1 MNISYPTVQDQ
12 GNRVISLHLN
22 PCERSTEQK
31 MLRVVDWLRSAGILL
46 RLKHINL
53 DEDCLSEGRNKLKS
67 WAGCILRSRD
77 SSRALMWHF
86 MTAHYCSD
94 SCSRSA
100 LTSTL
105 KEARRCRSNHGI
117 IWLFVGNNNA
127 KVQSALYVTSYC
139 RNQHRRRFYAIL
151 SPRCPISLKR
161 RVSSLWLCS
170 LITTDKDYYS
180 YESWQCTTRVVLP
193 CLGFTNLK
201 SQGPLF
207 PVHWWLPNLIWLMAP
222 NDLMERTHQNLKIQ
236 PEDIKCR
243 PWVHGWNSPHRRRLL
258 AGHSQR

>member
-1 MNISYPTVQDQ
+1 MNLSLSSLTSRLYEHFVPDSADQ
-12 GNRVISLHLN
+12 RNRVISLELN
-22 PCERSTEQK
+22 PCERSTQQK
-31 MLRVVDWLRSAGILL
+31 MLRAVDWLRSAGILS

-67 WAGCILRSRD
+67 WAGCILRSWD

-86 MTAHYCSD
+86 MTAHSCSD

-127 KVQSALYVTSYC
+127 KVQTALYVTSYC

-170 LITTDKDYYS
+170 LITTDKDYSS
-180 YESWQCTTRVVLP
+180 YESCQMYHTSSP
-193 CLGFTNLK
+193 
-201 SQGPLF
+201 SPLRF
-207 PVHWWLPNLIWLMAP
+207 H
-222 NDLMERTHQNLKIQ
+222 
-236 PEDIKCR
+236 
-243 PWVHGWNSPHRRRLL
+243 
-258 AGHSQR
+258 

>member
-1 MNISYPTVQDQ
+1 MNL
-12 GNRVISLHLN
+12 SLSSLSSRFYEHFV
-22 PCERSTEQK
+22 P
-31 MLRVVDWLRSAGILL
+31 DSAGSEESSYIVASQSLWTL
-46 RLKHINL
+46 HSTKDASSRWLAKRCRYSFTLETHKSRW
-53 DEDCLSEGRNKLKS
+53 LSEGRNKLKS

-127 KVQSALYVTSYC
+127 KVKTALYVTSYC

-170 LITTDKDYYS
+170 LITTDKDYS
-180 YESWQCTTRVVLP
+180 TYESWQMYHPSTP
-193 CLGFTNLK
+193 
-201 SQGPLF
+201 SQ
-207 PVHWWLPNLIWLMAP
+207 
-222 NDLMERTHQNLKIQ
+222 
-236 PEDIKCR
+236 
-243 PWVHGWNSPHRRRLL
+243 RRL
-258 AGHSQR
+258 H

>member
-1 MNISYPTVQDQ
+1 MNLSLSSLTS
-12 GNRVISLHLN
+12 RVYEHFV
-22 PCERSTEQK
+22 P
-31 MLRVVDWLRSAGILL
+31 DSAGSEESSYIAGTQSMWTLHSTKDASSCWL
-46 RLKHINL
+46 ATQCRYSFTLKHINL

-67 WAGCILRSRD
+67 WARCILRSWD

-127 KVQSALYVTSYC
+127 KVQTALYVTSHC

-151 SPRCPISLKR
+151 SPRCPISLKG

-170 LITTDKDYYS
+170 LITTDKDYSS
-180 YESWQCTTRVVLP
+180 YESWQMYHTSCP
-193 CLGFTNLK
+193 
-201 SQGPLF
+201 SQLRF
-207 PVHWWLPNLIWLMAP
+207 H
-222 NDLMERTHQNLKIQ
+222 
-236 PEDIKCR
+236 
-243 PWVHGWNSPHRRRLL
+243 
-258 AGHSQR
+258 